1 MHILHLDTGRS
12 MRGGQYQALLL
23 LAGLREQGHSQSL
36 LARAPLLK
44 RWPGR
49 PIGVSTLLRE
59 AADADLIHAHDARAH
74 TLAAFWR
81 PGKPLVVS
89 RRVAFNVGGGIFS
102 RWKYSR
108 PRRFLAVSEHVAGKL
123 REAGVAASKIEVVR
137 DAVEPPAEGKAAE
150 RPSGRVV
157 AALSDDPLKEGALL
171 ESAVQRAGLTLHLS
185 TDLAA
190 DLPSAGIFAYLS
202 ACEGLGSAILLA
214 MAHKAPVVASRV
226 GGIPEVVEHQRTGLL
241 VSNDAAEIADALRR
255 FEQDPDLAR
264 GCAERAYQQ
273 VLEQFTGDIMVR
285 RTERIYREVLGLP
298 TQL

>member
-1 MHILHLDTGRS
+1 M
-12 MRGGQYQALLL
+12 
-23 LAGLREQGHSQSL
+23 
-36 LARAPLLK
+36 
-44 RWPGR
+44 
-49 PIGVSTLLRE
+49 
-59 AADADLIHAHDARAH
+59 
-74 TLAAFWR
+74 
-81 PGKPLVVS
+81 
-89 RRVAFNVGGGIFS
+89 
-102 RWKYSR
+102 
-108 PRRFLAVSEHVAGKL
+108 
-123 REAGVAASKIEVVR
+123 
-137 DAVEPPAEGKAAE
+137 EPPAEGKAAE

-157 AALSDDPLKEGALL
+157 AAYSDDPLKEGALL

-190 DLPSAGIFAYLS
+190 DLPSARIFAYLS

-255 FEQDPDLAR
+255 FEQDPGLAR
-264 GCAERAYQQ
+264 SCAERAYQQ

-298 TQL
+298 TPL